1 MKTIDLL
8 IFGAGMVQ
16 LILVGAGAVVPFIFK
31 WDRDLI
37 SVRPLTRQIF
47 WTYAG
52 YIFSANIFFAIL
64 CLGKPSALA
73 DGSYLAKC
81 MSIYLC
87 LYWLA
92 RIILQFTYFDRA
104 SAPKGCWI
112 TIAEFVLV
120 GSFVYLTM
128 VYGYAAWINFVF

>member
-1 MKTIDLL
+1 MMKLIDLL
-8 IFGAGMVQ
+8 I
-16 LILVGAGAVVPFIFK
+16 VGAALVPFIFK
-31 WDRDLI
+31 WDQDLI

-52 YIFSANIFFAIL
+52 YIFSANIFFAII
-64 CLGKPSALA
+64 CLVEPSALS

-81 MSIYLC
+81 LSLYLM

-104 SAPKGCWI
+104 SAPKGVWI
-112 TIAEFVLV
+112 SVGETVLV
-120 GSFVYLTM
+120 FSFFYLTG
-128 VYGYAAWINFVF
+128 VYGYAAWINYGF